1 MEVSVA
7 DEGTGICDS
16 VAGGRLFDWGRKGAT
31 SQGQGI
37 GLNIARGLAERQGG
51 YLMLGGTEHTGT
63 TFVLGLLAGD
73 NDRLLSGE
81 NDDAVIGHGTR

>member
-1 MEVSVA
+1 M
-7 DEGTGICDS
+7 
-16 VAGGRLFDWGRKGAT
+16 
-31 SQGQGI
+31 
-37 GLNIARGLAERQGG
+37 NIARGLAERQGG

-81 NDDAVIGHGTR
+81 NDDAVIGNGTR